1 MNNVVEAGTARQ
13 AAILDAATTVFLRY
27 GFKKTSMDDLARA
40 VGISRQ
46 ALYLHFQ
53 NKEALFRATVL
64 HTTEAMCAAAR
75 AALAREDLE
84 LEERVLGAY
93 EAIHASTIGVEHLDE
108 LLATTAALTG
118 PAYYAVENTA
128 VAEVARTLSD
138 SGVGARWKELGASAE
153 DLAAQL
159 LATSDGIKERVSTRA
174 EYRERMRIAI
184 RMICR
189 GALQRERGSSK

>member
-64 HTTEAMCAAAR
+64 HTTEAMCAAA
-75 AALAREDLE
+75 LAREDLK

-189 GALQRERGSSK
+189 GALQQERGSSK

>member
-64 HTTEAMCAAAR
+64 HTTEAMCAAA
-75 AALAREDLE
+75 LAREDLK

-128 VAEVARTLSD
+128 VAEVARTLGD

-189 GALQRERGSSK
+189 GALQQERGSSK